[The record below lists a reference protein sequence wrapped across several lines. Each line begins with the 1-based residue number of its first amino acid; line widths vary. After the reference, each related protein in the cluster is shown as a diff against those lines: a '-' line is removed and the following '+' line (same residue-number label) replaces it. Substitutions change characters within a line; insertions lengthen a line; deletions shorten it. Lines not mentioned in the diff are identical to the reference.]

1 MSKVLLFGEPMAL
14 FTAKVEGDL
23 ESVNL
28 FEKSVA
34 GAELNVCTGLVRL
47 GHTASYITRLGDDP
61 LGLYIKKFINKE
73 KIGTEF
79 ITFDTL
85 NKTGLMFK
93 SKVSNGDPV
102 TAYYRK
108 GSAFSNITSEDVD
121 KVSFDGVELL
131 HVTGIPPALSL
142 SCREA
147 TYRLMERAKEK
158 GVYITFDP
166 NLRPALWES
175 EEVMVSVIN
184 DLAKKCDLILPG
196 VAEGLVLTGSGDV
209 EKIAD
214 FYQNLGIKEVIIKN
228 GSKGAYIRS
237 GNESF
242 EQPGFK
248 VEKVVDTVGAGDG
261 FAAGVLSGK
270 LEGLSIRECAI
281 RGNAIGAIQVT
292 YSSDNEGL
300 PTQDELKKFIEKR
313 I

>member
-1 MSKVLLFGEPMAL
+1 MVQQRNN
-14 FTAKVEGDL
+14 AKYL
-23 ESVNL
+23 
-28 FEKSVA
+28 
-34 GAELNVCTGLVRL
+34 
-47 GHTASYITRLGDDP
+47 
-61 LGLYIKKFINKE
+61 
-73 KIGTEF
+73 
-79 ITFDTL
+79 
-85 NKTGLMFK
+85 
-93 SKVSNGDPV
+93 
-102 TAYYRK
+102 
-108 GSAFSNITSEDVD
+108 SAFV
-121 KVSFDGVELL
+121 
-131 HVTGIPPALSL
+131 
-142 SCREA
+142 
-147 TYRLMERAKEK
+147 
-158 GVYITFDP
+158 
-166 NLRPALWES
+166 
-175 EEVMVSVIN
+175 
-184 DLAKKCDLILPG
+184 
-196 VAEGLVLTGSGDV
+196 LVWQRSGWYKNQRV
-209 EKIAD
+209 FFSPCSRCEKIAD